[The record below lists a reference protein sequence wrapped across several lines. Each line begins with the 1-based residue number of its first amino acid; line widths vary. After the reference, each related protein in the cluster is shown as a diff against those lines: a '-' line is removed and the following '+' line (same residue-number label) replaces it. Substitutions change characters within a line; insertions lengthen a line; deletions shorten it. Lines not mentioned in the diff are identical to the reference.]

1 MNRLTGVSA
10 FPGTQGI
17 RHSAFVH
24 AGNVAPGRLAG
35 LATLIA
41 GALLLGACDTTNYA
55 AKAEAST
62 PAAPEVPTAIVI
74 GSKLTLRVPL
84 QLPAGGAPLM
94 FQRNAIVNPATL
106 ANDAP
111 FCRFTPAGSG
121 APRALKPATFTV
133 RGIDYDERRSASGPR
148 PVGVTHYRL
157 APEAKHPGYVL
168 SCQYPEGAPPSAFV
182 TSDDVMTAVSAFF
195 AIDSVH

>member
-10 FPGTQGI
+10 FPGEQ
-17 RHSAFVH
+17 RLRPSAPVR
-24 AGNVAPGRLAG
+24 AGNFASGRLAG
-35 LATLIA
+35 LAILVA

-55 AKAEAST
+55 AKAEAKTS
-62 PAAPEVPTAIVI
+62 AAPEVPAIVI
-74 GSKLTLRVPL
+74 GAKLTLRVPL
-84 QLPAGGAPLM
+84 EFPAGGAPLM

-111 FCRFTPAGSG
+111 FCRFASAGSG
-121 APRALKPATFTV
+121 VPRALKPATFTV

-157 APEAKHPGYVL
+157 ASEAKHPGYVL
-168 SCQYPEGAPPSAFV
+168 SCQFPEGAPPSAFV
-182 TSDDVMTAVSAFF
+182 TSDDVMTAISAFF
-195 AIDSVH
+195 MIDTVH